1 MPKVSI
7 ITVTYNAVS
16 FVEETILSVL
26 GQDFH
31 DYEYLVVDGGSTDG
45 TLEILKKYEGWLHF
59 ISEPDKGIY
68 DAMNKGIALA
78 SGEVVALLNADDFY
92 THPEVLA
99 RVAAQFEQSGAQAL
113 YGDLQYVHPVY
124 LHRIVRHW
132 RSGAY
137 RVSDFRWG
145 WMPPHPAF
153 FVRRQWYDLLG
164 NFDLEFR
171 MAADYELMLRFLY
184 KHQIPATYLPEVL
197 VQMRA
202 GGISNASWRHRWR
215 AHREDRKAW
224 VKNGLQPAF
233 FTLWMKPLRKI
244 SQLFPFTF
252 PR

>member
-1 MPKVSI
+1 MKISV
-7 ITVTYNAVS
+7 ITVCYNSAA
-16 FVEETILSVL
+16 TIRDTLRSVAEQSHPEL
-26 GQDFH
+26 EH
-31 DYEYLVVDGGSTDG
+31 IVVDGASTDQ
-45 TLEILKKYEGWLHF
+45 TADIVRQFPHVAHF
-59 ISEPDKGIY
+59 ICEPDEGLY
-68 DAMNKGIALA
+68 HAMNKGIALA